1 MKARAPIV
9 LTTVA
14 ILVGLFLI
22 LPGLMVLPMSFN
34 GARSMRFPPDT
45 LSLQWYEN
53 FFTNAAWTRSLL
65 NSLLVSVL
73 SALVATVVGGLAA
86 FALVRHRFPGKPLVA
101 GLLLAPLATPVV
113 ILGLGDYALFLD
125 WGLTGTPVGFVFAY
139 LVTALPYVV
148 ITVSASL
155 VSVKPEYEL
164 AAAVHGASQASV
176 FFRITLPL
184 VMPGV
189 LAGFLFAFVTSFDE
203 TVIAIFLSDP
213 SFRTLPVTMYSSM
226 TREVDPTIASASSV
240 IMLATTGILLVYVA
254 LTRKKKDTTS

>member
-1 MKARAPIV
+1 MKSRASVI
-9 LTTVA
+9 LMIFA

-34 GARSMRFPPDT
+34 GARSMRFPPDSW
-45 LSLQWYEN
+45 SLQWYVN
-53 FFTNAAWTRSLL
+53 FFTNPAWTRSLM

-73 SALVATVVGGLAA
+73 SALLATVVGGLAA
-86 FALVRHRFPGKPLVA
+86 FALVRHRFPGKALVA

-125 WGLTGTPVGFVFAY
+125 WGLTGSPTGFVFAY

-155 VSVKPEYEL
+155 VSVRPEYEL
-164 AAAVHGASQASV
+164 AASVLGASRLSV

-184 VMPGV
+184 IAPGV

-213 SFRTLPVTMYSSM
+213 TFRTLPVTMYSSM
-226 TREVDPTIASASSV
+226 TREVDPTIASASSI
-240 IMLATTGILLVYVA
+240 IMIATTGVLLAYVA
-254 LTRKKKDTTS
+254 LTRKKKDITS